1 MKTKSVK
8 TIIVSSVALL
18 ACLIA
23 IGCAQDEPYR
33 RVVMSEKGTL
43 KVTTI
48 EHEPQAGDVER
59 IDVFNSVTC
68 DIELVDA
75 GVPFDRAEII
85 VQEETGPV
93 TLSFYE
99 VEKGKPWIATYN
111 PRKFGDILVE
121 VIIYRSG
128 IEQRRWSDSYNL
140 EIGTWMLTAKA
151 VDENM
156 ERHNLLTETGV
167 FTSGTTTSG
176 RHDITMLI
184 EARIPHG
191 QKLTFSLSAV
201 MQTDLK
207 TKFPGRTDVHFRLA
221 DYKDRYRRH
230 TGYLEPN
237 RILDD
242 EPEKWIDGMTG
253 KLELGEGVYY
263 VYVAPSNVGQKTL
276 IKAAYSAGEAHAVS
290 GVVSSV
296 IRPIDY
302 SIFD

>member
-1 MKTKSVK
+1 MKIKS
-8 TIIVSSVALL
+8 IFIASSVALL

-85 VQEETGPV
+85 IQEESGPV
-93 TLSFYE
+93 TLSFNQS
-99 VEKGKPWIATYN
+99 GKDAPWIASYN
-111 PRKFGDILVE
+111 PRKFGDVPVE
-121 VIIYRSG
+121 VIIYRTG
-128 IEQRRWSDSYNL
+128 IEQRRWNDSYNL
-140 EIGTWMLTAKA
+140 EIGTWMLMAKA
-151 VDENM
+151 IDENM
-156 ERHNLLTETGV
+156 ERYNLLLETGV
-167 FTSGTTTSG
+167 YTSGTSTSG
-176 RHDITMLI
+176 RHDIAMLV
-184 EARIPHG
+184 EARVPNG
-191 QKLTFSLSAV
+191 QRLTLSLSAI

-221 DYKDRYRRH
+221 DYKGRYQIH

-237 RILDD
+237 RVLDD

-263 VYVAPSNVGQKTL
+263 VYVAPSNVGQRTL

-290 GVVSSV
+290 GIVSSV
-296 IRPIDY
+296 VRPIDY